1 MTSRHLPGGAEP
13 ALDRRLV
20 EVLEEAK
27 RLGFLGPGPV
37 ADHIVHARAYAAADG
52 AGDPSR
58 PALDLG
64 SGGGVPGLVLAAE
77 GGERRWTLV
86 EANQRR
92 CTFLVEAVAALDL
105 EGRVEVVGGRA
116 EGMGRDPGRR
126 RSYGTVVAR
135 GFGRPAVT
143 AECAAPLLTRGGW
156 LLVSEPPQGPAG
168 EEGARW
174 PAAGLERLGLVLST
188 VTVGPPRIAVL
199 QQAEACP
206 ERFPR
211 RVGIPATRPLW

>member
-1 MTSRHLPGGAEP
+1 MASRHLPRDAEP
-13 ALDRRLV
+13 GFDQRLV
-20 EVLEEAK
+20 EVLEGAK
-27 RLGFLGPGPV
+27 RFGFLGPGPV
-37 ADHIVHARAYAAADG
+37 ADHIVHARAYAAAAG
-52 AGDPSR
+52 AADASG

-92 CTFLVEAVAALDL
+92 CSFLVEAVAALAL
-105 EGRVEVVGGRA
+105 EDRVEVVSGRA
-116 EGMGRDPGRR
+116 EEVGRDPGRR

-143 AECAAPLLTRGGW
+143 AECAAPLLAGGGW
-156 LLVSEPPQGPAG
+156 LLVSEPPKDPV
-168 EEGARW
+168 EEGRRW
-174 PAAGLERLGLVLST
+174 PASGLERLGMVLRT
-188 VTVGPPRIAVL
+188 VTPGPPRIAVL
-199 QQAEACP
+199 EQAEVCP

-211 RVGIPATRPLW
+211 RVGIPAKRPLW

>member
-1 MTSRHLPGGAEP
+1 MTSGHRRAGPEP
-13 ALDRRLV
+13 ALPPRLV
-20 EVLEEAK
+20 EVLEEAR

-37 ADHIVHARAYAAADG
+37 ADHIVHARAYAAAGG
-52 AGDPSR
+52 ADDPSR

-92 CTFLVEAVAALDL
+92 CTFLVEAVATLDL
-105 EGRVEVVGGRA
+105 GTRVEVVSERA
-116 EGMGRDPGRR
+116 EQVAREPRHRGRYGM
-126 RSYGTVVAR
+126 VVAR

-143 AECAAPLLTRGGW
+143 AECAAPLLAGGGL
-156 LLVSEPPQGPAG
+156 LLVSEPPEGGA
-168 EEGARW
+168 EEHERW
-174 PAAGLERLGLVLST
+174 PAAGLDRMGLVLRT
-188 VTVGPPRIAVL
+188 VTTGPPRIAVL
-199 QQAEACP
+199 QQAGACP

-211 RVGIPATRPLW
+211 RVGIPAKRPLW

>member
-1 MTSRHLPGGAEP
+1 MTSGHRRGGPEP
-13 ALDRRLV
+13 VLDGRLV

-37 ADHIVHARAYAAADG
+37 ADHIVHARAYAAAGSAD
-52 AGDPSR
+52 DPSR

-92 CTFLVEAVAALDL
+92 CTFLVEAIATLDL
-105 EGRVEVVGGRA
+105 EARVEVVGGRA
-116 EGMGRDPGRR
+116 EQVGREPGHRGR
-126 RSYGTVVAR
+126 YGTVVAR

-143 AECAAPLLTRGGW
+143 AECAAPLLAGGGL
-156 LLVSEPPQGPAG
+156 LLVSEPPEGTA
-168 EEGARW
+168 EEQKRW
-174 PAAGLERLGLVLST
+174 PAAELDRMGLVLSVIT
-188 VTVGPPRIAVL
+188 AGPPRIAVL
-199 QQAEACP
+199 QQVSACP

-211 RVGIPATRPLW
+211 RVGIPAKRALW